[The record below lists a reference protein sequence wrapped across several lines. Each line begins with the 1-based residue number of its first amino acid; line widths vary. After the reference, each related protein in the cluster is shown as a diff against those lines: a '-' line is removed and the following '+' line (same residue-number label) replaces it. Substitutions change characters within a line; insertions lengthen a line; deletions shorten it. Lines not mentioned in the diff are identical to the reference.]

1 MLLALFDYWA
11 PFYSNKP
18 ASGCNSDLEK
28 LENISFANPEPIL
41 LQSIFGE
48 AGERA
53 EGSTGGLTPGTLT
66 ARDQGAGA
74 AAEGPAVTIISAKVI
89 ISSTRSEEGKL
100 LLKYFSRMTARI
112 HENCTAP
119 LPRAVTIRV
128 LKPNLL
134 RQKK

>member
-48 AGERA
+48 AGDRA
-53 EGSTGGLTPGTLT
+53 EGSTGGLTD
-66 ARDQGAGA
+66 RDQGAGA

-112 HENCTAP
+112 HGNCTAP
-119 LPRAVTIRV
+119 LPRAVTPRV

>member
-48 AGERA
+48 AGDRA

-66 ARDQGAGA
+66 DRDQGAGA
-74 AAEGPAVTIISAKVI
+74 AVTIISAKVI

-119 LPRAVTIRV
+119 LPRAVTLRV